1 MTVPDGTSGED
12 YARRLQAKQQVW
24 WKQALNVQ
32 APYQWNL
39 RRQRL
44 GRTLDVGCGIG
55 RNLETLDPGS
65 VGVDH
70 NAHAVAVARERGV
83 TALTVAEWDSSGLR
97 AAEAFDGMLLAHV
110 IEHLTGAEAV
120 SLLRDYLP
128 YVRPGGKVFF
138 VCPQERGY
146 ASDPTHVRF
155 TTGEDLAELAREVGL
170 QPQPWFS
177 FPFPR
182 WTGKV
187 FVYNE
192 FCLLA
197 AKPG

>member
-1 MTVPDGTSGED
+1 MPEDTSGED

-24 WKQALNVQ
+24 WKKALNVQ

-39 RRQRL
+39 RRQHL

-70 NAHAVAVARERGV
+70 NSHAITLARERGV
-83 TALTVAEWDSSGLR
+83 TALTVAEWQHSELR
-97 AAEAFDGMLLAHV
+97 APESFDAILLSHV
-110 IEHLTGAEAV
+110 IEHMSAAEGVA
-120 SLLRDYLP
+120 LLRDYLP
-128 YVRPGGKVFF
+128 YLRPGGKVFF

-155 TTGEDLAELAREVGL
+155 TTGDDLAELAREVGL

-182 WTGKV
+182 WAGKP

-197 AKPG
+197 VEPT

>member
-1 MTVPDGTSGED
+1 MEGPGDTSGED
-12 YARRLQAKQQVW
+12 YARRLQTKQQVW
-24 WKQALNVQ
+24 WKKALNVQ
-32 APYQWNL
+32 APYRWNL

-70 NAHAVAVARERGV
+70 NEHSVAVAREAGV
-83 TALTVAEWDSSGLR
+83 SALTVAEWEQSPLR
-97 AAEAFDGMLLAHV
+97 VPESFDGILLAHV
-110 IEHLTGAEAV
+110 IEHMTEADGLA
-120 SLLRDYLP
+120 LLRDYLP
-128 YVRPGGKVFF
+128 YLRPGGKVFF

-146 ASDPTHVRF
+146 ASDATHVRF
-155 TTGEDLAELAREVGL
+155 TTGEDLAELARDVGL
-170 QPQPWFS
+170 EPQPWFS

-182 WTGKV
+182 WAGKP

-197 AKPG
+197 TKPT

>member
-1 MTVPDGTSGED
+1 MNGPEDTSGED
-12 YARRLQAKQQVW
+12 YARRLQTKQQVW
-24 WKQALNVQ
+24 WKKALNVQ
-32 APYQWNL
+32 APYRWNL

-70 NAHAVAVARERGV
+70 NEHSVAVAREAGV
-83 TALTVAEWDSSGLR
+83 SALTVTEWEQSPLR
-97 AAEAFDGMLLAHV
+97 APESFDGILLAHV
-110 IEHLTGAEAV
+110 IEHMTEADGLA
-120 SLLRDYLP
+120 LLRDYLP
-128 YVRPGGKVFF
+128 YLRPGGKVFF

-146 ASDPTHVRF
+146 ASDATHVRF
-155 TTGEDLAELAREVGL
+155 TTGEDLAQLAREVGL
-170 QPQPWFS
+170 EPQPWFS

-182 WTGKV
+182 WAGKP
-187 FVYNE
+187 FLYNE

-197 AKPG
+197 TKPT

>member
-1 MTVPDGTSGED
+1 MTPPDDTSGED

-24 WKQALNVQ
+24 WKQALSVQ
-32 APYQWNL
+32 APYRWNL

-55 RNLETLDPGS
+55 RNLEALDAGS

-70 NAHAVAVARERGV
+70 NAHAVAMARERGL
-83 TALTVAEWDSSGLR
+83 AAFTVAEWEVSELR
-97 AAEAFDGMLLAHV
+97 AADAFDGILLAHV
-110 IEHLTGAEAV
+110 IEHLTEVEAAT
-120 SLLRDYLP
+120 LLRDYLP
-128 YVRPGGKVFF
+128 WLRPGGKVFL

-146 ASDPTHVRF
+146 ASDPTHVRYA
-155 TTGEDLAELAREVGL
+155 TGADLANLASEVGL
-170 QPQPWFS
+170 RPQPWFS

-182 WTGKV
+182 WAGKP

-197 AKPG
+197 DKPV